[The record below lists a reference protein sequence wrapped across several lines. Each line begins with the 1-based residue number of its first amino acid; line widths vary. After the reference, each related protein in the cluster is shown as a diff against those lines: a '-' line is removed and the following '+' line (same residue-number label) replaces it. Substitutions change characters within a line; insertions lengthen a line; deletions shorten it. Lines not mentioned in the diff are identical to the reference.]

1 MKRLF
6 IFLLAFLLIMSA
18 SLPRYEAFSADKPV
32 LTIEKIGPVNAAPGS
47 VGVYK
52 ITLKNIGSGTAT
64 NTVVKD
70 FLPNGIVF
78 LSAHPTPSS
87 VYQDPFYGE
96 VLRWNVGDFEPGSN
110 KSFTIRVRFP
120 SFVNGCV
127 VFRNRAVAFA
137 DNADKVETIFNT
149 TVCAPSGNNE
159 GGGNTVNP
167 INVSINPPE
176 KICIGAKSKFVF
188 TFTGGVPP
196 YEYTVNFGD
205 GTEDVK
211 GKETGKFITLLH
223 TYENEG
229 TYVVS
234 IDVKDTKGTESKLT
248 RSVKAINCET
258 VLNVYHQ
265 NFIIGYPD
273 GTFKPDKN
281 VSRAEVA
288 TMICRALGFEA
299 NTYNHLSNFK
309 DLKPDEWY
317 FGFVKKAIFEKLM
330 NGRSKDMFCPEEPA
344 TRAEIAA
351 ILVKI
356 RGLKPE
362 IPDEE
367 LFTDVKKGDWFEGY
381 VYTAVKAGLIQGYKD
396 HTFKPDNTVTRAE
409 FVTLMDRALYR
420 EDIPQANNIN
430 NLPSSPFKDI
440 TPSYWAYKYIIE
452 ASVPHIVTNALRAPI
467 NLSLPSKT
475 IPVYLASVK
484 SEIIFPNLNATVDA
498 IVPVDGISN
507 GKDPEERKVEVRIIN
522 KGRP

>member
-1 MKRLF
+1 VKTNPSFPAPATVTNIAVLSGSNF
-6 IFLLAFLLIMSA
+6 PSVTASA
-18 SLPRYEAFSADKPV
+18 ITRIIRPNQPSP
-32 LTIEKIGPVNAAPGS
+32 NNPGNNS
-47 VGVYK
+47 
-52 ITLKNIGSGTAT
+52 NPS
-64 NTVVKD
+64 N
-70 FLPNGIVF
+70 
-78 LSAHPTPSS
+78 PSS
-87 VYQDPFYGE
+87 
-96 VLRWNVGDFEPGSN
+96 NS
-110 KSFTIRVRFP
+110 
-120 SFVNGCV
+120 
-127 VFRNRAVAFA
+127 
-137 DNADKVETIFNT
+137 
-149 TVCAPSGNNE
+149 
-159 GGGNTVNP
+159 

-196 YEYTVNFGD
+196 YSYVVNFGD
-205 GTEDVK
+205 GTEDIK
-211 GKETGKFITLLH
+211 GEESGKFVTLLH
-223 TYENEG
+223 TYETEG
-229 TYVVS
+229 KYTVS
-234 IDVKDTKGTESKLT
+234 ITVKDSKGTTSELS
-248 RSVKAINCET
+248 RSVFAKNCKV

-281 VSRAEVA
+281 VTRAEVA

-299 NTYNHLSNFK
+299 NTYNHLSKFK
-309 DLKPDEWY
+309 DLKPNEWY
-317 FGFVKKAIFEKLM
+317 FGFVKKVTEEKLM
-330 NGRSKDMFCPEEPA
+330 NGRSKDMFSPEEFA

-356 RGLKPE
+356 RGLEPE
-362 IPDEE
+362 IPQEE
-367 LFTDVKKGDWFEGY
+367 LFTDIKKGDWFEGY

-396 HTFKPDNTVTRAE
+396 HTFKPDKTVTRAE

-440 TPSYWAYKYIIE
+440 TPSYWAYGYIIE

-484 SEIIFPNLNATVDA
+484 SEIIFPSLNANVNA

-507 GKDPEERKVEVRIIN
+507 GKDPKERKVEVRIIN